1 MRLRELNIKNFGQFH
16 NQKLSLGDGIN
27 VIYGENESGKSTV
40 HSFIRSMLFDM
51 KRQRGRAARTDVYS
65 QYEPRE
71 NPSYYAGTLCME
83 SGGKRFRL
91 ERSFYKEDARSELVC
106 ETDGERLS
114 VENGDLKML
123 LGGIGRSVYDNTI
136 SVGQMKSRTD
146 EELTRALRNYMANYQ
161 GDGVHEM
168 NLEEAVR
175 SLKKKKKELE
185 ERQAVHRNDLEAEER
200 QLRSRT
206 DYVREQLRQKRETL
220 EQTSALCKREMYHR
234 EVPPQ
239 EAAKARKKMSRSRR
253 LAYTCGAAALL
264 LVLICVTLFFKVSP
278 VTVRAGLAVV
288 ILGLVV
294 AAVWAWKHSHESRY
308 EEPDGR
314 ETYIRKLQ
322 WNVEYLQQEVA
333 ELSMQLEDM
342 EEAQGELSGA
352 KEEPDGYEEEIEAL
366 ELSMQMIADI
376 AISMQR
382 EISQRLRRK
391 ISEILCELTDGRY
404 RKVSMN
410 ERMEMELHTADT
422 CLSLYQ
428 VSSGTVDQVYFAL
441 RMAVMEI
448 LCSEEEMPVLLD
460 EIFAMYDER
469 RMERALRWL
478 YRNRGQVVLFTCQD
492 REMRTMD
499 RLGIPYRRIELNE
512 RPEETFL

>member
-16 NQKLSLGDGIN
+16 NQKLAFGDGIN

-114 VENGDLKML
+114 VENGDLRML
-123 LGGIGRSVYDNTI
+123 LGGISRSVYDNTL

-175 SLKKKKKELE
+175 ALKKKKKELE
-185 ERQAVHRNDLEAEER
+185 EQQAVHRNDLEAEER
-200 QLRSRT
+200 QLVSRI
-206 DYVREQLRQKRETL
+206 DYVREQLRQKKETL
-220 EQTSALCKREMYHR
+220 EQTSVRCKNEMYRR
-234 EVPPQ
+234 EVPPGDV
-239 EAAKARKKMSRSRR
+239 ARARRRMGRSRK
-253 LAYTCGAAALL
+253 LVYTCVVSALL
-264 LVLICVTLFFKVSP
+264 LALICLALFFKVSP
-278 VTVRAGLAVV
+278 VIVRTGLAAV
-288 ILGLVV
+288 IVGLTV
-294 AAVWAWKHSHESRY
+294 AAVRAWKHSHDGRY
-308 EEPDGR
+308 EAPDSR

-322 WNVEYLQQEVA
+322 WNVEYLQQEVS
-333 ELSMQLEDM
+333 ELSMQLEAM
-342 EEAQGELSGA
+342 EESREELLAA
-352 KEEPDGYEEEIEAL
+352 KEQPDGYAEELAAL
-366 ELSMQMIADI
+366 DLSMQMIADI

-382 EISQRLRRK
+382 GISQRLRRR
-391 ISEILCELTDGRY
+391 ISEILSELTDGRY
-404 RKVSMN
+404 RMVSMN
-410 ERMEMELHTADT
+410 EKMEMELHTEDT

-428 VSSGTVDQVYFAL
+428 VSSGTVEQVYFAL

-448 LCSEEEMPVLLD
+448 LCSDEEMPVLLD

-469 RMERALRWL
+469 RMERALLWL
-478 YRNRGQVVLFTCQD
+478 YKNRGQAVIFTCQD

-499 RLGIPYRRIELNE
+499 RLGIPYRRIELRE
-512 RPEETFL
+512 RPEETFR